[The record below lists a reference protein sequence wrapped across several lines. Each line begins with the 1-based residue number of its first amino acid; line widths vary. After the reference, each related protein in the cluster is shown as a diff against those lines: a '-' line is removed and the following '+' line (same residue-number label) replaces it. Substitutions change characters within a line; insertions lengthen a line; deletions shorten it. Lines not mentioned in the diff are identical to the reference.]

1 MGMEGENMVTI
12 NDIAKEANVAKSTV
26 SKVINNYSGVNEE
39 TKKKILKIMKEKNYW
54 PSSAARILS
63 TNKSNV
69 IGAFVPQHLN
79 HFFWREVIDGIGRV
93 FDKEGYD
100 LLYFSNQKWVDG
112 KDTGSSFSYSEKC
125 IHRNVEG
132 AILFGFNKGNTT
144 RFDKLIKSDI
154 PSVFIDV
161 DLTSKMTSYVISD
174 NFNGAKK
181 AVKYL
186 NKLGHEKIALFM
198 GYDYIKPAQD
208 RLSGYKEALQELNI
222 EFRSDWVF
230 TRNYSEKDGYHA
242 MKKIMKMSDKPTA
255 ILAEDI
261 LAIGAIQALKDEGLN
276 VPHDFSIMGFDD
288 IEISRYITPRLTTVS
303 QNKLKMGISAANL
316 LLRIINDQEHVP
328 VVLPTDI
335 IERDSCRSLKD

>member
-1 MGMEGENMVTI
+1 MVTI
-12 NDIAKEANVAKSTV
+12 NDIAEEANVAKSTV

-39 TKKKILKIMKEKNYW
+39 TKNKILKIMKEKNYW

-69 IGAFVPQHLN
+69 IGVFVPQHLN

-125 IHRNVEG
+125 KHRNVDG
-132 AILFGFNKGNTT
+132 TILFGFNKGNTT

-154 PSVFIDV
+154 PAVFIDV
-161 DLTSKMTSYVISD
+161 DLTSKKTSYVISD

-186 NKLGHEKIALFM
+186 YKLGHEKIALFM
-198 GYDYIKPAQD
+198 GHGYIKPAQD
-208 RLSGYKEALQELNI
+208 RLSGYKEVLQELNI
-222 EFRSDWVF
+222 EFRPDWVF
-230 TRNYSEKDGYHA
+230 TGNYTEKDGYQA
-242 MKKIMKMSDKPTA
+242 MKKIMKMSDRPSA
-255 ILAEDI
+255 ILGEDM
-261 LAIGAIQALKDEGLN
+261 LAIGAIQTIKDEGLS
-276 VPHDFSIMGFDD
+276 VPGDFSIMGFDD
-288 IEISRYITPRLTTVS
+288 IEISRYITPGLTTVS

-316 LLRIINDQEHVP
+316 LLKIINDQEQAP
-328 VVLPTDI
+328 IMLPTDI
-335 IERDSCRSLKD
+335 VERDSCRSLKQ